1 MMLIAEPGSSEEIV
15 VTARRREESA
25 QTVPISLNAFSATRL
40 TEASIQ
46 TLSDLTALSPGL
58 RFSAEGGAGKT
69 NVSLRGLS
77 KLPIGEGIPAVVVI
91 SLKRPCRAMA
101 VTCRPLIWATFMS
114 LMDPTVI
121 PSGITRL
128 EGPALPHTY

>member
-1 MMLIAEPGSSEEIV
+1 MMLIAEPGSSEEIG

-58 RFSAEGGAGKT
+58 RFSAEGGAGNT

-77 KLPIGEGIPAVVVI
+77 KLPIGEGIPAVVVYFAEAPLPSDGGNVPTFDLGNI
-91 SLKRPCRAMA
+91 QVLKGDRKR
-101 VTCRPLIWATFMS
+101 
-114 LMDPTVI
+114 
-121 PSGITRL
+121 TRL
-128 EGPALPHTY
+128 NSSH